1 MSKTR
6 KFLLSYDEEYDS
18 DIHKVI
24 SETPRKRISERL
36 RNLIRLGLMVES
48 LGIQQVVQ
56 QRMISSTQDS
66 PALRTVEPEQSTSES
81 NSASSPQSTSQAESS
96 RERRKRPIRIT
107 PPPQS

>member
-48 LGIQQVVQ
+48 QGIQRVVQ
-56 QRMISSTQDS
+56 QRMVPPTH
-66 PALRTVEPEQSTSES
+66 PAPQTVEPEQGTSES
-81 NSASSPQSTSQAESS
+81 HSASSLQTTNQVEPS
-96 RERRKRPIRIT
+96 RERRKRPVRIT